1 MIAKQALVSFAAGMG
16 LLLAFMNASGFDLN
30 KSVEVE
36 AGSESDGEST
46 VNGSISV
53 GTEAV
58 VNGSLDTVNGTIRV
72 EEKARIQKAQ
82 TVNGSVRIADG
93 VTAGS
98 VGSVN
103 GTVTVGENVELS
115 DISVVN
121 GRISLA
127 AGSRVRSDVGNVNG
141 EIDIEGA
148 EIGGDLSTVNG
159 DVTLADEAVLKG
171 DLTVEKPDGFDGGQD
186 RRKPRI
192 VLGPGVRVEGA
203 LVLER
208 EVELFISDSA
218 EVGSV
223 EGVMSIDDAVRFSG
237 DRP

>member
-1 MIAKQALVSFAAGMG
+1 MVTKQTLVSLAAGMA
-16 LLLAFMNASGFDLN
+16 LLLLLMNASGFELN
-30 KSVEVE
+30 KSVEIE

-53 GTEAV
+53 GAEAV
-58 VNGSLDTVNGTIRV
+58 VNGSLDTVNGAIRV
-72 EEKARIQKAQ
+72 EENARIEKAQ
-82 TVNGSVRIADG
+82 TVNGSVRIAHG

-103 GTVTVGENVELS
+103 GSITVGEDVELA

-121 GRISLA
+121 GRISVA
-127 AGSRVRSDVGNVNG
+127 AGTKVSRNVGNVNG
-141 EIDIEGA
+141 EIEIEGA

-159 DVTLADEAVLKG
+159 DVTLTGNAVLQG
-171 DLTVEKPDGFDGGQD
+171 DLTVQKPDGFGWGGD
-186 RRKPRI
+186 RRKPKI
-192 VLGPGVRVEGA
+192 VVGPGVRVEGA
-203 LVLER
+203 IVLER
-208 EVELFISDSA
+208 EVELFLSDSA
-218 EVGSV
+218 EVGGV